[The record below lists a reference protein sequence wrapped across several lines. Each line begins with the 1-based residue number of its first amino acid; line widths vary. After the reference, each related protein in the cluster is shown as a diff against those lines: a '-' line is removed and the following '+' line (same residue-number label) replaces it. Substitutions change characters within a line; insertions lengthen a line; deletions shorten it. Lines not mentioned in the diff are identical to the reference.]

1 MNAKTWLI
9 GEFNPYGQDPK
20 YALYPHPEN
29 ASGARLARVLEMAP
43 DAYLAAFE
51 RRNLLS
57 QAKWSA
63 PLARES
69 ARKLVEETS
78 EGDSLVLLGAR
89 VSAAFGIDFRA
100 HLFAVKEAGRTFG
113 GTWRRATL
121 VIPHPSGLSR
131 EWSAPGTA
139 QRVRDAFR
147 RLSELRGVEEPDR
160 VGGDGIVGG
169 QVPQLGEESAQ
180 EPPSATATRRGRG
193 RCRSRR

>member
-1 MNAKTWLI
+1 MKTWLI

-29 ASGARLARVLEMAP
+29 ATGARLARVLNLTPQE
-43 DAYLAAFE
+43 YLAAFE
-51 RRNLLS
+51 RRNLLA

-63 PLARES
+63 PLAKQS
-69 ARKLVEETS
+69 ADAVLTS
-78 EGDSLVLLGAR
+78 VGVDDALVLLGAR
-89 VSAAFGIDFRA
+89 VAAAFGLYFRTC
-100 HLFAVKEAGRTFG
+100 LCTPLVRAVGSARVLVKV
-113 GTWRRATL
+113 L

-169 QVPQLGEESAQ
+169 QVPLFGGGAGSPGNRFPGGGSSRGGE
-180 EPPSATATRRGRG
+180 
-193 RCRSRR
+193 